1 MGRRAHRPDE
11 RGRRQ
16 VEALA
21 AYGVPEFD
29 IARVVG
35 IDPKTL
41 RKHYRDELDLGATKA
56 TARVAEFLFR
66 KATTEGPQCV
76 TAAIF
81 WMKTRGGWR
90 EAPQSHEVAFKPA
103 SEMTD
108 EELEARIRAL
118 DGELGRPMLELRPTL
133 IRVRRI
139 EGAAS

>member
-41 RKHYRDELDLGATKA
+41 RKHYRDELDLGSTKA

-66 KATTEGPQCV
+66 KATTEGHQCV

-90 EAPQSHEVAFKPA
+90 EAPQSHEIAVKPA
-103 SEMTD
+103 SQMID
-108 EELEARIRAL
+108 EELEARIRDL
-118 DGELGRPMLELRPTL
+118 DRQVRPMLDLKPVED
-133 IRVRRI
+133 RRDRT
-139 EGAAS
+139 

>member
-21 AYGVPEFD
+21 AYGVPELD

-41 RKHYRDELDLGATKA
+41 RKHYRDELDLGSTKA

-66 KATTEGPQCV
+66 KATTEGHQCV

-90 EAPQSHEVAFKPA
+90 EAPQTHEIAVKPA
-103 SEMTD
+103 SQMTD
-108 EELEARIRAL
+108 EELEARIRDL
-118 DGELGRPMLELRPTL
+118 DVQIRPMLDLKPVGRSQL
-133 IRVRRI
+133 DQ
-139 EGAAS
+139 

>member
-1 MGRRAHRPDE
+1 MGRRAHLPDE

-21 AYGVPEFD
+21 AYGVPERD
-29 IARVVG
+29 IGRVLG

-56 TARVAEFLFR
+56 KVAEFLFR
-66 KATTEGPQCV
+66 KATTEGHQCV

-90 EAPQSHEVAFKPA
+90 ETPQAHEIAIEPA

-108 EELEARIRAL
+108 AELEARIREL
-118 DGELGRPMLELRPTL
+118 DVHVRPMLELKPL
-133 IRVRRI
+133 DP
-139 EGAAS
+139 SQSDS

>member
-1 MGRRAHRPDE
+1 VGRRAHRPDE

-21 AYGVPEFD
+21 AYGVPETD

-56 TARVAEFLFR
+56 TAKVAEFLFR

-76 TAAIF
+76 TGAIF
-81 WMKTRGGWR
+81 SMKTRGGWR
-90 EAPQSHEVAFKPA
+90 ETPQAHEVAFKPA
-103 SEMTD
+103 REMTD
-108 EELEARIRAL
+108 AELEARIREL
-118 DGELGRPMLELRPTL
+118 DVQVRPLLELTAP
-133 IRVRRI
+133 
-139 EGAAS
+139 

>member
-21 AYGVPEFD
+21 AYGVPEHD

-90 EAPQSHEVAFKPA
+90 EAPQAHEVSMKTAA
-103 SEMTD
+103 EMTD
-108 EELEARIRAL
+108 AELEARIREL
-118 DGELGRPMLELRPTL
+118 DNALGRPMLELKP
-133 IRVRRI
+133 VPSS
-139 EGAAS
+139 A

>member
-21 AYGVPEFD
+21 AYGVPETD
-29 IARVVG
+29 IARIVG

-56 TARVAEFLFR
+56 TAKVAKFLLR

-90 EAPQSHEVAFKPA
+90 ETPQAHEVSMKPP

-108 EELEARIRAL
+108 AELEARIR
-118 DGELGRPMLELRPTL
+118 ELGAQARPLIELTPVGRVQSRP
-133 IRVRRI
+133 
-139 EGAAS
+139 

>member
-11 RGRRQ
+11 RDRRQ

-21 AYGVPEFD
+21 AYGVPESD

-56 TARVAEFLFR
+56 TAKVAEFLFR

-108 EELEARIRAL
+108 EELEARIREL
-118 DGELGRPMLELRPTL
+118 DRQVRPMLELRPTL

>member
-21 AYGVPEFD
+21 AYGVPERD
-29 IARVVG
+29 IGRVVG

-56 TARVAEFLFR
+56 TAKVAEFLFR

-90 EAPQSHEVAFKPA
+90 EAPQTHAVAFKPA
-103 SEMTD
+103 SELTD
-108 EELEARIRAL
+108 AELEARIWEL
-118 DGELGRPMLELRPTL
+118 DRQLRPMMELSPAARSGTDPTL
-133 IRVRRI
+133 RCC
-139 EGAAS
+139 

>member
-11 RGRRQ
+11 RSRRQ

-21 AYGVPEFD
+21 AYGVPELD

-41 RKHYRDELDLGATKA
+41 RKHYRDELDLGAFKA
-56 TARVAEFLFR
+56 TAKVAEFLFR

-81 WMKTRGGWR
+81 WMKTRGWR
-90 EAPQSHEVAFKPA
+90 EAPQSHEIALKPA

-108 EELEARIRAL
+108 AELEARIREL
-118 DGELGRPMLELRPTL
+118 DIQVRPMLELKP
-133 IRVRRI
+133 
-139 EGAAS
+139 A

>member
-1 MGRRAHRPDE
+1 MGRRAHLPDE

-21 AYGVPEFD
+21 AYGVPETD

-56 TARVAEFLFR
+56 TAKVAEFLFR
-66 KATTEGPQCV
+66 KATTEGHQCV

-90 EAPQSHEVAFKPA
+90 ESPQSHEIAVKPA

-108 EELEARIRAL
+108 EELLARIREL
-118 DGELGRPMLELRPTL
+118 DVHVRPL
-133 IRVRRI
+133 IDLKPVRGSR
-139 EGAAS
+139 SDS

>member
-1 MGRRAHRPDE
+1 LGRRAHRPDE

-21 AYGVPEFD
+21 AYGVPEHA

-41 RKHYRDELDLGATKA
+41 RRHYRYELDLGATKA
-56 TARVAEFLFR
+56 TAKVAEFLFR

-90 EAPQSHEVAFKPA
+90 ETPQSHEIAMKTA

-108 EELEARIRAL
+108 EELEARIREL
-118 DGELGRPMLELRPTL
+118 DAQVRPFIDLRPVE
-133 IRVRRI
+133 IRKPLSF
-139 EGAAS
+139 AK

>member
-21 AYGVPEFD
+21 AYGVPKTD

-56 TARVAEFLFR
+56 TAKVAEFLYR

-90 EAPQSHEVAFKPA
+90 EAPQSREIAPRGDVRDL
-103 SEMTD
+103 SD
-108 EELEARIRAL
+108 EELMRIAGAL
-118 DGELGRPMLELRPTL
+118 APIRLLPRP
-133 IRVRRI
+133 
-139 EGAAS
+139 GS

>member
-1 MGRRAHRPDE
+1 MGRRSHTPDE

-21 AYGVPEFD
+21 AYGVPEVD

-41 RKHYRDELDLGATKA
+41 RKYYRDELDLGATKA
-56 TARVAEFLFR
+56 TAKVAEFLFR
-66 KATTEGPQCV
+66 KATTEGHQCV

-90 EAPQSHEVAFKPA
+90 ETPQSHEIAIKPA
-103 SEMTD
+103 SHMTD
-108 EELEARIRAL
+108 EELEARIREL
-118 DGELGRPMLELRPTL
+118 DV
-133 IRVRRI
+133 RVRPLI
-139 EGAAS
+139 DLKPLDPSQSDS

>member
-1 MGRRAHRPDE
+1 MGRRAHLPDE

-21 AYGVPEFD
+21 AYGVPEAD

-56 TARVAEFLFR
+56 TAKVAEFLFR
-66 KATTEGPQCV
+66 KATTEGHQCV

-90 EAPQSHEVAFKPA
+90 EAPQAHEIAVRGDVRDLSDDDLLTIAGSLAPVR
-103 SEMTD
+103 
-108 EELEARIRAL
+108 LL
-118 DGELGRPMLELRPTL
+118 PRP
-133 IRVRRI
+133 
-139 EGAAS
+139 GS

>member
-1 MGRRAHRPDE
+1 MGRRAHGPDD
-11 RGRRQ
+11 RDRRQ

-21 AYGVPEFD
+21 AYGVPERD

-56 TARVAEFLFR
+56 TAKVAEFLFR

-90 EAPQSHEVAFKPA
+90 ETPQSHQIALSRDPRDL
-103 SEMTD
+103 SD
-108 EELEARIRAL
+108 EDLMIIAGMAAPS
-118 DGELGRPMLELRPTL
+118 RPLPG
-133 IRVRRI
+133 I
-139 EGAAS
+139 GN

>member
-1 MGRRAHRPDE
+1 MGRRSHRPDE

-21 AYGVPEFD
+21 GYGVPEHS

-41 RKHYRDELDLGATKA
+41 RKHYRDELDLGSTKA
-56 TARVAEFLFR
+56 TAKVAEFLFR

-90 EAPQSHEVAFKPA
+90 ETPQSHEISMKRP

-108 EELEARIRAL
+108 EELEARIREL
-118 DGELGRPMLELRPTL
+118 DRQFRPMLDLKP
-133 IRVRRI
+133 I
-139 EGAAS
+139 A